1 VSHLP
6 SLPEDATLL
15 DVFRAYPDT
24 ARPLL
29 DYHETLMRGPS
40 PLTIAE
46 RELVAAYVS
55 GLNACDYCYG
65 VHETTARSFGV
76 APGTLAGLLDDID
89 TAQVEDR
96 TRILLRYVG
105 KLTTTPAR
113 VTPSDAEAVLDA
125 GWTEPAL
132 HDAVAVCALFNFMN
146 RFVDGLGVTAD
157 KSYLDLSGRRLAD
170 GGYAG
175 LKELI

>member
-1 VSHLP
+1 MSHLP

-55 GLNACDYCYG
+55 GLNGCGY
-65 VHETTARSFGV
+65 FGV
-76 APGTLAGLLDDID
+76 RPVA
-89 TAQVEDR
+89 
-96 TRILLRYVG
+96 TRRW
-105 KLTTTPAR
+105 
-113 VTPSDAEAVLDA
+113 DAEIVSVPPSPQVTVIAAAFPSTLV
-125 GWTEPAL
+125 
-132 HDAVAVCALFNFMN
+132 H
-146 RFVDGLGVTAD
+146 GVESRTSIPSARKPCRTA
-157 KSYLDLSGRRLAD
+157 AD
-170 GGYAG
+170 TSASPPPGACRHVVRA
-175 LKELI
+175 